1 MKILITGASGII
13 GTQVSSF
20 LSDNYDLS
28 LLYNNN
34 KIESKNAK
42 KLDLCD
48 LSSVENFAK
57 NCSYYDV
64 LIFFSGLAHK
74 RIFRNRR
81 KVYFEQNYYTI
92 VRLLSLLEKNNKL
105 PRKIIFAS
113 TISVYGE
120 RMNIQYFD
128 EAIKPLPRNYYA
140 KSKYKAEKHLIDK
153 YKSISW
159 ILRFAPVYSKDFKL
173 NIERRSKLFG
183 FNFLVGKGLKQ
194 ISLCNINNI
203 KLVIA
208 AVIKNKVSNGVY
220 NISDNRKYLFK
231 DLLKY
236 RNIDDYL
243 AIPESFI
250 YSLYKYNKLLNINFI
265 NENCIKLISNM
276 IYPSDKINKYIKLD
290 NYLFDSKN

>member
-113 TISVYGE
+113 T
-120 RMNIQYFD
+120 
-128 EAIKPLPRNYYA
+128 
-140 KSKYKAEKHLIDK
+140 
-153 YKSISW
+153 
-159 ILRFAPVYSKDFKL
+159 
-173 NIERRSKLFG
+173 
-183 FNFLVGKGLKQ
+183 
-194 ISLCNINNI
+194 
-203 KLVIA
+203 
-208 AVIKNKVSNGVY
+208 
-220 NISDNRKYLFK
+220 
-231 DLLKY
+231 
-236 RNIDDYL
+236 
-243 AIPESFI
+243 
-250 YSLYKYNKLLNINFI
+250 
-265 NENCIKLISNM
+265 
-276 IYPSDKINKYIKLD
+276 
-290 NYLFDSKN
+290 